1 MESWDVKSIKENE
14 KINIRTK
21 ENVKNDKKKDVIHAE
36 KLRYENADEI
46 YE

>member
-1 MESWDVKSIKENE
+1 METWDVKSIKENE

-21 ENVKNDKKKDVIHAE
+21 ENDKNDKKKAVIHSE
-36 KLRYENADEI
+36 KIRYENADEI